1 MSNQKEIEKM
11 RENIL
16 SGSKNFVG
24 VKQDYCDCQE
34 HCKLLIMTNS
44 QYEAVVKQ
52 NQSLQNEV
60 IWRKKQSDKDNDYI
74 IKLEEAN
81 MLLEQDVE
89 TLKKQLEAL
98 QEELAKYQK
107 AVMKIDTLTNSEV
120 KNAR

>member
-16 SGSKNFVG
+16 SGTKNYVG
-24 VKQDYCDCQE
+24 VKQDYCDCQDA
-34 HCKLLIMTNS
+34 CKLLKIVNS

-52 NQSLQNEV
+52 NQSLQRQVLWQKGEM
-60 IWRKKQSDKDNDYI
+60 DKDQAYL

-81 MLLEQDVE
+81 MLFEQDVE
-89 TLKKQLEAL
+89 TLKRQVEAL
-98 QEELAKYQK
+98 QEELEKYRK
-107 AVMKIDTLTNSEV
+107 AVKKIDTLTKTGA

>member
-1 MSNQKEIEKM
+1 MSRQKEIEKM

-34 HCKLLIMTNS
+34 HCKLLIMANS

-52 NQSLQNEV
+52 NQSLQSEV
-60 IWRKKQSDKDNDYI
+60 LWRKNEMDKDNNYL

-89 TLKKQLEAL
+89 TLKRQNETL
-98 QEELAKYQK
+98 QEELAKYQN
-107 AVMKIDTLTNSEV
+107 AVKKIDNLTNIGE
-120 KNAR
+120 K